1 MSKRLD
7 GPRWGWI
14 VLTTWGLFALLP
26 ILYFASIALRP
37 RNEIIAPQPIYFPTL
52 TTETWFKIWTEWP
65 ICSYF
70 ENSILSITSSVFICL
85 VLGVP
90 CAYALAR
97 YRFAGNSDI
106 GNYILSTK
114 MMAPAAVVVPM
125 FFLFGNMR
133 FPEIYL
139 FEFYKFG
146 FPSFVGSDQCF
157 LDFNFDGFN
166 ISDFSFSWG
175 KYSIGP
181 YQTLDR
187 WWALG
192 LIYAA
197 MNLSIVVWIVRS
209 YMIDIH
215 PEIEDAART
224 DGASDLRILWEII
237 IPMCLPGI
245 ITAAV
250 IAAIFAM
257 NEYLFTLIIASK
269 NAYPLSVALANFSGG
284 SDGIIYNAIA
294 LVGFLAFFPALL
306 LVILIQNHLSRGLTM
321 GAVKG

>member
-1 MSKRLD
+1 MSERLR
-7 GPRWGWI
+7 GPRWGWVI
-14 VLTTWGLFALLP
+14 LTVWGLISFLP
-26 ILYFASIALRP
+26 ILYFASVALRP
-37 RNEIIAPQPIYFPTL
+37 RNEIIAPVPIYFPTL
-52 TTETWFKIWTEWP
+52 TIETWTKIWAEWP
-65 ICSYF
+65 IGLYF
-70 ENSILSITSSVFICL
+70 WNSLVAITGSVFICL
-85 VLGVP
+85 ILGVP
-90 CAYALAR
+90 AAYALAR
-97 YRFAGNSDI
+97 YKFKGNADI

-114 MMAPAAVVVPM
+114 MMAPAAVTIPI
-125 FFLFGNMR
+125 FFLFGKLKL
-133 FPEIYL
+133 ID
-139 FEFYKFG
+139 
-146 FPSFVGSDQCF
+146 SV
-157 LDFNFDGFN
+157 
-166 ISDFSFSWG
+166 
-175 KYSIGP
+175 
-181 YQTLDR
+181 
-187 WWALG
+187 WALM
-192 LIYAA
+192 LVYAA

-215 PEIEDAART
+215 HEIEDAART

-294 LVGFLAFFPALL
+294 LVGFLAFLPALL

>member
-1 MSKRLD
+1 MSERLR

-14 VLTTWGLFALLP
+14 VLTIWGLFALLP
-26 ILYFASIALRP
+26 IIYFASIALRP
-37 RNEIIAPQPIYFPTL
+37 RNEIIAPVPIYFPTL
-52 TTETWFKIWTEWP
+52 TMETWAKIWTEWP
-65 ICSYF
+65 IGLYF
-70 ENSILSITSSVFICL
+70 YNSIVAITGSVFICL
-85 VLGVP
+85 VLGIP
-90 CAYALAR
+90 AAYALAR
-97 YRFAGNSDI
+97 YKFKGNADI

-114 MMAPAAVVVPM
+114 MMAPAAVVIPM
-125 FFLFGNMR
+125 FFLFGKLKM
-133 FPEIYL
+133 
-139 FEFYKFG
+139 
-146 FPSFVGSDQCF
+146 
-157 LDFNFDGFN
+157 LD
-166 ISDFSFSWG
+166 SV
-175 KYSIGP
+175 
-181 YQTLDR
+181 
-187 WWALG
+187 WALM

>member
-1 MSKRLD
+1 MSKRIE

-14 VLTTWGLFALLP
+14 VLTAWGLFAILP
-26 ILYFASIALRP
+26 IIYFASIALRP
-37 RNEIIAPQPIYFPTL
+37 RNEIIAPVPIYFPTL
-52 TTETWFKIWTEWP
+52 TTETWTKIWAEWP
-65 ICSYF
+65 IGLYF
-70 ENSILSITSSVFICL
+70 YNSIVAISGSVFICL

-90 CAYALAR
+90 AAYALAR
-97 YRFAGNSDI
+97 YKFKGNADI

-125 FFLFGNMR
+125 FFLFGKLKL
-133 FPEIYL
+133 ID
-139 FEFYKFG
+139 
-146 FPSFVGSDQCF
+146 SV
-157 LDFNFDGFN
+157 
-166 ISDFSFSWG
+166 
-175 KYSIGP
+175 
-181 YQTLDR
+181 
-187 WWALG
+187 WALM
-192 LIYAA
+192 LMYAA

-215 PEIEDAART
+215 PEIEYAART

>member
-1 MSKRLD
+1 MSKRMD

-14 VLTTWGLFALLP
+14 ALTIWGLFALLP
-26 ILYFASIALRP
+26 IIYFASIALRP

-52 TTETWFKIWTEWP
+52 TTETWAKIWTEWP
-65 ICSYF
+65 IGLYF
-70 ENSILSITSSVFICL
+70 YNSVVAITGSVIICL

-90 CAYALAR
+90 AAYALAR
-97 YRFAGNSDI
+97 YKFKGNADI
-106 GNYILSTK
+106 GNFILSTK

-125 FFLFGNMR
+125 FFLFGKLGL
-133 FPEIYL
+133 ID
-139 FEFYKFG
+139 
-146 FPSFVGSDQCF
+146 SV
-157 LDFNFDGFN
+157 
-166 ISDFSFSWG
+166 
-175 KYSIGP
+175 
-181 YQTLDR
+181 
-187 WWALG
+187 WALM

-306 LVILIQNHLSRGLTM
+306 LVISIQNHLSRGLTM

>member
-1 MSKRLD
+1 MSERLR

-14 VLTTWGLFALLP
+14 VLTIWGLFALLP
-26 ILYFASIALRP
+26 IIYFASIALRP
-37 RNEIIAPQPIYFPTL
+37 RNEIIAPEPIYFPTI
-52 TTETWFKIWTEWP
+52 TMETWAKIWSEWP
-65 ICSYF
+65 IGLYF
-70 ENSILSITSSVFICL
+70 YNSIVAITGSVFICL
-85 VLGVP
+85 ILGIP
-90 CAYALAR
+90 AAYALAR
-97 YRFAGNSDI
+97 YKFKGNADI

-114 MMAPAAVVVPM
+114 MMAPAAVVIPM
-125 FFLFGNMR
+125 FFLFGKLKM
-133 FPEIYL
+133 
-139 FEFYKFG
+139 
-146 FPSFVGSDQCF
+146 
-157 LDFNFDGFN
+157 LD
-166 ISDFSFSWG
+166 SV
-175 KYSIGP
+175 
-181 YQTLDR
+181 
-187 WWALG
+187 WALM

>member
-1 MSKRLD
+1 MSKKKRME

-14 VLTTWGLFALLP
+14 VLTIWGVFALLP
-26 ILYFASIALRP
+26 IIYFASIALRP

-52 TTETWFKIWTEWP
+52 TTETWLKIWTEWP
-65 ICSYF
+65 IGLYF
-70 ENSILSITSSVFICL
+70 YNSIVAITGSVFICL
-85 VLGVP
+85 ILGVP
-90 CAYALAR
+90 AAYALAR
-97 YRFAGNSDI
+97 YKFKGNADI

-114 MMAPAAVVVPM
+114 MMAPAAVVIPM
-125 FFLFGNMR
+125 FFLFGKLKL
-133 FPEIYL
+133 ID
-139 FEFYKFG
+139 
-146 FPSFVGSDQCF
+146 SV
-157 LDFNFDGFN
+157 
-166 ISDFSFSWG
+166 
-175 KYSIGP
+175 
-181 YQTLDR
+181 
-187 WWALG
+187 WALM

-197 MNLSIVVWIVRS
+197 MNLSIVVWIIRS

>member
-1 MSKRLD
+1 MSKRMD

-14 VLTTWGLFALLP
+14 VLTIWGVFALLP
-26 ILYFASIALRP
+26 RLYFASIALRP
-37 RNEIIAPQPIYFPTL
+37 RNEIIAPVPIYFPTL
-52 TTETWFKIWTEWP
+52 TIETWAKIWAEWP
-65 ICSYF
+65 IGLYF
-70 ENSILSITSSVFICL
+70 WNSIVTVSGSVFICL
-85 VLGVP
+85 ILGVP

-97 YRFAGNSDI
+97 FKFKGNADI

-114 MMAPAAVVVPM
+114 MLAPAAVVVPM
-125 FFLFGNMR
+125 FFLFGKLKL
-133 FPEIYL
+133 ID
-139 FEFYKFG
+139 
-146 FPSFVGSDQCF
+146 SV
-157 LDFNFDGFN
+157 
-166 ISDFSFSWG
+166 
-175 KYSIGP
+175 
-181 YQTLDR
+181 
-187 WWALG
+187 WALM

-197 MNLSIVVWIVRS
+197 MNLSIVVWIIRS

-245 ITAAV
+245 ITASV

>member
-1 MSKRLD
+1 MSKRIE
-7 GPRWGWI
+7 GPRWGWVI
-14 VLTTWGLFALLP
+14 LTIWGAFALIP
-26 ILYFASIALRP
+26 IVYFASIALRP
-37 RNEIIAPQPIYFPTL
+37 RNEIIATEPIYFPTL
-52 TTETWFKIWTEWP
+52 TTETWAKIWNEWP
-65 ICSYF
+65 IGLYF
-70 ENSILSITSSVFICL
+70 YNSIVAITGSVIICL
-85 VLGVP
+85 VLGIP
-90 CAYALAR
+90 AAYALAR
-97 YRFAGNSDI
+97 YKFKGNADI

-114 MMAPAAVVVPM
+114 MMAPAAVVVPI
-125 FFLFGNMR
+125 FFLFGKLKL
-133 FPEIYL
+133 ID
-139 FEFYKFG
+139 
-146 FPSFVGSDQCF
+146 SV
-157 LDFNFDGFN
+157 
-166 ISDFSFSWG
+166 
-175 KYSIGP
+175 
-181 YQTLDR
+181 
-187 WWALG
+187 WALM
-192 LIYAA
+192 LVYAA
-197 MNLSIVVWIVRS
+197 MNLSIVVWIIRS

-224 DGASDLRILWEII
+224 DGASDLRIMWEII

>member
-1 MSKRLD
+1 MSKRAE

-14 VLTTWGLFALLP
+14 VLTIWGLFALLP
-26 ILYFASIALRP
+26 IIYFASIALRP
-37 RNEIIAPQPIYFPTL
+37 RNEIIAPSPIYFPTL
-52 TTETWFKIWTEWP
+52 TTETWAKIWAEWP
-65 ICSYF
+65 IGLYF
-70 ENSILSITSSVFICL
+70 YNSIVAVTGSVFICL
-85 VLGVP
+85 VLGIP
-90 CAYALAR
+90 AAYALAR
-97 YRFAGNSDI
+97 YRFKGNADI
-106 GNYILSTK
+106 GHYILSTK

-125 FFLFGNMR
+125 FFLFGKMGL
-133 FPEIYL
+133 ID
-139 FEFYKFG
+139 
-146 FPSFVGSDQCF
+146 SV
-157 LDFNFDGFN
+157 
-166 ISDFSFSWG
+166 
-175 KYSIGP
+175 
-181 YQTLDR
+181 
-187 WWALG
+187 WALM
-192 LIYAA
+192 LVYAA
-197 MNLSIVVWIVRS
+197 MNLSIVVWIIRS

>member
-1 MSKRLD
+1 MKERLQ

-14 VLTTWGLFALLP
+14 VLTIWGLFALLP

-37 RNEIIAPQPIYFPTL
+37 RNEIIAPVPIYFPTL
-52 TTETWFKIWTEWP
+52 TIETWTKIWTEWP
-65 ICSYF
+65 IGLYF
-70 ENSILSITSSVFICL
+70 YNSIVAITGSVFICL

-97 YRFAGNSDI
+97 YKFKGNADI

-125 FFLFGNMR
+125 FFLFGKLKL
-133 FPEIYL
+133 ID
-139 FEFYKFG
+139 
-146 FPSFVGSDQCF
+146 SV
-157 LDFNFDGFN
+157 
-166 ISDFSFSWG
+166 
-175 KYSIGP
+175 
-181 YQTLDR
+181 
-187 WWALG
+187 WALM

>member
-1 MSKRLD
+1 MSKRME

-14 VLTTWGLFALLP
+14 VLTIWGIFSFLP
-26 ILYFASIALRP
+26 ILFFASIALRP
-37 RNEIIAPQPIYFPTL
+37 RNEIIAPVPIYFPTI
-52 TTETWFKIWTEWP
+52 TIETWAKIWNEWP
-65 ICSYF
+65 IGLYF
-70 ENSILSITSSVFICL
+70 YNSIVAVSGSVFICL
-85 VLGVP
+85 ILGVP
-90 CAYALAR
+90 AAYALAR
-97 YRFAGNSDI
+97 YKFRGNADI

-125 FFLFGNMR
+125 FFLFGKMGL
-133 FPEIYL
+133 ID
-139 FEFYKFG
+139 
-146 FPSFVGSDQCF
+146 SV
-157 LDFNFDGFN
+157 
-166 ISDFSFSWG
+166 
-175 KYSIGP
+175 
-181 YQTLDR
+181 
-187 WWALG
+187 WALM
-192 LIYAA
+192 LVYAA

-209 YMIDIH
+209 YMIDIP

-224 DGASDLRILWEII
+224 DGATDLRILWEII

>member
-1 MSKRLD
+1 MSERVQ
-7 GPRWGWI
+7 GPRWGWVI
-14 VLTTWGLFALLP
+14 LTIWGLFALLP

-37 RNEIIAPQPIYFPTL
+37 RNEIIAPEPIYFPTI
-52 TTETWFKIWTEWP
+52 TTETWAKIWNEWP
-65 ICSYF
+65 IGLYF
-70 ENSILSITSSVFICL
+70 YNSIVAVTGSVFICL
-85 VLGVP
+85 ILGVP
-90 CAYALAR
+90 AAYALAR
-97 YRFAGNSDI
+97 YKFKGNADI

-125 FFLFGNMR
+125 FFLFGKMGL
-133 FPEIYL
+133 ID
-139 FEFYKFG
+139 
-146 FPSFVGSDQCF
+146 SV
-157 LDFNFDGFN
+157 
-166 ISDFSFSWG
+166 
-175 KYSIGP
+175 
-181 YQTLDR
+181 
-187 WWALG
+187 WALI

-197 MNLSIVVWIVRS
+197 MNLSIVVWIIRS
-209 YMIDIH
+209 YMVDIPH
-215 PEIEDAART
+215 EIEDAART

>member
-1 MSKRLD
+1 MSKRLE
-7 GPRWGWI
+7 GPRWAWI
-14 VLTTWGLFALLP
+14 ILTIWGAFALLP

-37 RNEIIAPQPIYFPTL
+37 RNEIIAPVPIYFPTL
-52 TTETWFKIWTEWP
+52 TTETWTKIWTEWP
-65 ICSYF
+65 IGLYF
-70 ENSILSITSSVFICL
+70 YNSIVAIAGSVFICL
-85 VLGVP
+85 ILGVP
-90 CAYALAR
+90 AAYALAR
-97 YRFAGNSDI
+97 YKFKGNADI

-114 MMAPAAVVVPM
+114 MMAPAAVVIPM
-125 FFLFGNMR
+125 FFLFGKLKM
-133 FPEIYL
+133 
-139 FEFYKFG
+139 
-146 FPSFVGSDQCF
+146 
-157 LDFNFDGFN
+157 LD
-166 ISDFSFSWG
+166 SV
-175 KYSIGP
+175 
-181 YQTLDR
+181 
-187 WWALG
+187 WALM
-192 LIYAA
+192 LVYAA

-294 LVGFLAFFPALL
+294 LVGFLAFFPALF

>member
-1 MSKRLD
+1 MSNRLE
-7 GPRWGWI
+7 GPRWAWI
-14 VLTTWGLFALLP
+14 ILTIWGAFALVP

-37 RNEIIAPQPIYFPTL
+37 RNEIIAPVPIYFPTL
-52 TTETWFKIWTEWP
+52 TIETWQKIWNDWP
-65 ICSYF
+65 IGLYF
-70 ENSILSITSSVFICL
+70 YNSVVAIAGSVFICL
-85 VLGVP
+85 ILGVP
-90 CAYALAR
+90 AAYALAR
-97 YRFAGNSDI
+97 YKFKGNADI

-114 MMAPAAVVVPM
+114 MMAPAAVVIPM
-125 FFLFGNMR
+125 FFLFGKLKM
-133 FPEIYL
+133 
-139 FEFYKFG
+139 
-146 FPSFVGSDQCF
+146 
-157 LDFNFDGFN
+157 LD
-166 ISDFSFSWG
+166 SV
-175 KYSIGP
+175 
-181 YQTLDR
+181 
-187 WWALG
+187 WALM
-192 LIYAA
+192 LVYAA

-294 LVGFLAFFPALL
+294 LVGFLAFFPALF

>member
-1 MSKRLD
+1 MNKRLE
-7 GPRWGWI
+7 GPRWGWMA
-14 VLTTWGLFALLP
+14 LTVWGVFALLP
-26 ILYFASIALRP
+26 IIYFASIALRP

-65 ICSYF
+65 IGLYF
-70 ENSILSITSSVFICL
+70 YNSMVAISGSVFICL
-85 VLGVP
+85 LLGVP
-90 CAYALAR
+90 AAYALAR
-97 YRFAGNSDI
+97 YKFKGNADI

-125 FFLFGNMR
+125 FFLFGKLKL
-133 FPEIYL
+133 ID
-139 FEFYKFG
+139 
-146 FPSFVGSDQCF
+146 SV
-157 LDFNFDGFN
+157 
-166 ISDFSFSWG
+166 
-175 KYSIGP
+175 
-181 YQTLDR
+181 
-187 WWALG
+187 WALM
-192 LIYAA
+192 LVYAA

-224 DGASDLRILWEII
+224 DGAGDLRILWEII

>member
-1 MSKRLD
+1 
-7 GPRWGWI
+7 
-14 VLTTWGLFALLP
+14 
-26 ILYFASIALRP
+26 
-37 RNEIIAPQPIYFPTL
+37 
-52 TTETWFKIWTEWP
+52 
-65 ICSYF
+65 
-70 ENSILSITSSVFICL
+70 
-85 VLGVP
+85 
-90 CAYALAR
+90 LAR
-97 YRFAGNSDI
+97 YKFRGNADI

-125 FFLFGNMR
+125 FFLFGQ
-133 FPEIYL
+133 FKLID
-139 FEFYKFG
+139 
-146 FPSFVGSDQCF
+146 SV
-157 LDFNFDGFN
+157 
-166 ISDFSFSWG
+166 
-175 KYSIGP
+175 
-181 YQTLDR
+181 
-187 WWALG
+187 WALM
-192 LIYAA
+192 LVYAA
-197 MNLSIVVWIVRS
+197 MNLSIVVWIIRS

-245 ITAAV
+245 IT
-250 IAAIFAM
+250 AAIFAM

>member
-1 MSKRLD
+1 MSKRHE

-14 VLTTWGLFALLP
+14 VLTIWGVFALLP
-26 ILYFASIALRP
+26 IIYFASIALRP
-37 RNEIIAPQPIYFPTL
+37 RNEIIAPVPIYFPTL
-52 TTETWFKIWTEWP
+52 TTETWQKIWTEWP
-65 ICSYF
+65 IGLYF
-70 ENSILSITSSVFICL
+70 YNSIVTITGSVFICL
-85 VLGVP
+85 LLGIP
-90 CAYALAR
+90 AAYALAR
-97 YRFAGNSDI
+97 YQFKGNADI

-125 FFLFGNMR
+125 FFLFGKMKL
-133 FPEIYL
+133 ID
-139 FEFYKFG
+139 
-146 FPSFVGSDQCF
+146 SV
-157 LDFNFDGFN
+157 
-166 ISDFSFSWG
+166 
-175 KYSIGP
+175 
-181 YQTLDR
+181 
-187 WWALG
+187 WALM
-192 LIYAA
+192 LVYAA
-197 MNLSIVVWIVRS
+197 MNLSIVVWIIRS

-245 ITAAV
+245 VTAAV

>member
-1 MSKRLD
+1 MSKRLE
-7 GPRWGWI
+7 GPKWGWI
-14 VLTTWGLFALLP
+14 VLTIWGVFALLP
-26 ILYFASIALRP
+26 IVYFASIALRP

-52 TTETWFKIWTEWP
+52 TTETWTKIWTEWP
-65 ICSYF
+65 IGLYF
-70 ENSILSITSSVFICL
+70 YNSIVAISGSVFICL
-85 VLGVP
+85 VLGIP

-97 YRFAGNSDI
+97 YKFKGNADI

-125 FFLFGNMR
+125 FFLFGK
-133 FPEIYL
+133 IKL
-139 FEFYKFG
+139 ID
-146 FPSFVGSDQCF
+146 SV
-157 LDFNFDGFN
+157 
-166 ISDFSFSWG
+166 
-175 KYSIGP
+175 
-181 YQTLDR
+181 
-187 WWALG
+187 WALM
-192 LIYAA
+192 LVYAA
-197 MNLSIVVWIVRS
+197 MNLSIVVWIIRS